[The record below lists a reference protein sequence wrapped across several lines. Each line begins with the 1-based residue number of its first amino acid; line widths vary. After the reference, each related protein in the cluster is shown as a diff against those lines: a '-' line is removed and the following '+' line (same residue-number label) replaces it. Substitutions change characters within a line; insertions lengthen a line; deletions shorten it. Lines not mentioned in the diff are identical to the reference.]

1 MSKERKEDYD
11 VIPLTAAG
19 WRDQK
24 LIAAEL
30 RRLREAS
37 GMTQE
42 ALVKTLGKPYTEELI
57 AQYEDGSVEI
67 METWTVFAIVDALGA
82 SPMDIAPKSLM
93 ARQCLESGYGD
104 LNEESRR
111 LVDSVIGAVLKGQRQ
126 TS

>member
-1 MSKERKEDYD
+1 MSKERKEDYS

-19 WRDQK
+19 WRDRK

-42 ALVKTLGKPYTEELI
+42 TLVGKLGKPYTEELI

-67 METWTVFAIVDALGA
+67 METGTVFAIVDALGA
-82 SPMDIAPKSLM
+82 SPMDIAPKNLM

-104 LNEESRR
+104 LNEDSRR

>member
-1 MSKERKEDYD
+1 MSKERKETCD

-19 WRDQK
+19 WRDQR

-30 RRLREAS
+30 RRLREKA

-42 ALVKTLGKPYTEELI
+42 ALAAKLGEPYTEELI
-57 AQYEDGSVEI
+57 ARYEDGSA
-67 METWTVFAIVDALGA
+67 T
-82 SPMDIAPKSLM
+82 PMDIAPKSLM

-104 LNEESRR
+104 LDEESRR
-111 LVDSVIGAVLKGQRQ
+111 LVDGVISAVLKGQRQ